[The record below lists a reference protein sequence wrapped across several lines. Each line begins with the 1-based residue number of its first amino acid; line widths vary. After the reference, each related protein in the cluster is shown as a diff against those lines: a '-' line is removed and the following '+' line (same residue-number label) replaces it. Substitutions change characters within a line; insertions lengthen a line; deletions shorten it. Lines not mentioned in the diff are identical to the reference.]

1 MKTSFTLWLLLM
13 SSFCYPQNV
22 DKILAALSSTEVF
35 KSCQLFK
42 KDLQDKLIQVRNMEG
57 LSPENFNSLRLA
69 YTDVYEKYD
78 AFLKTVKLDLSHTE
92 SLKSLVK
99 NPDIAAQNYAAAYQ
113 AVKESYENNFL
124 VQFNGISSAG
134 TKGIPIAVLL
144 KFGFDAFK
152 VIANSIKTKKID
164 KNESIN
170 LILPLVN
177 EQLFNKLKLPTW
189 SQLHI
194 PEPASYQVEEAVII
208 PAKTIISLNGSI
220 RFYHK
225 TAAGEEPIPFNYGE
239 GKKDLIVV
247 TDEEEPARATDEF
260 FTTVESYPLG
270 TKFRM
275 EVDNAGFTYVLAL
288 NSKGIA
294 LIYPDF
300 VIPAS
305 GARDLIVK
313 DEVTPKVG
321 KVFIPAKDANNLPRF
336 ITISPNATG
345 VESKSEEMAVLLS
358 MSELELE
365 EIVTKLDSVS
375 GNLSERVTK
384 VFGEQKISKDA
395 AQVTVEGGSVS
406 FNADNQ
412 SQSVL
417 PLVFKILKR

>member
-1 MKTSFTLWLLLM
+1 MKTSFTLLLLLV
-13 SSFCYPQNV
+13 SSFCFPQNV

-35 KSCQLFK
+35 RSCQLFK
-42 KDLQDKLIQVRNMEG
+42 KDLQDKLLQVRNMEG
-57 LSPENFNSLRLA
+57 LSPENYNSLRLA

-78 AFLKTVKLDLSHTE
+78 AFLKAVKLDISHTE
-92 SLKSLVK
+92 NLKSLVK
-99 NPDIAAQNYAAAYQ
+99 NPDVAAQNYAAAYQ
-113 AVKESYENNFL
+113 AVKDSYENNFL
-124 VQFNGISSAG
+124 VQYNSISSAG

-194 PEPASYQVEEAVII
+194 PEPESYHKEEAVII
-208 PAKTIISLNGSI
+208 PAKSITSLHGSI
-220 RFYHK
+220 RFYQK
-225 TAAGEEPIPFNYGE
+225 TTTGERPMAFNYGE
-239 GKKDLIVV
+239 GNKDLVVV
-247 TDEEEPARATDEF
+247 TDEDEPALAKDEF
-260 FTTVESYPLG
+260 FTTVESYPVG
-270 TKFRM
+270 TKLRI
-275 EVDNAGFTYVLAL
+275 ELDNAGFTYVLAL
-288 NSKGIA
+288 NSKGVA
-294 LIYPDF
+294 LIYPD
-300 VIPAS
+300 IELPTA
-305 GARDLIVK
+305 GARDLIVE
-313 DEVTPKVG
+313 DDVTPRIG
-321 KVFIPAKDANNLPRF
+321 KVFIPAKGDHDRARF

-345 VESKSEEMAVLLS
+345 QENKSEEMAVLLS

-365 EIVTKLDSVS
+365 EILTKLDSVS

-395 AQVTVEGGSVS
+395 AQVTVEGGSIS
-406 FNADNQ
+406 FNADNS

-417 PLVFKILKR
+417 PLVFKILKQ